1 MPGVEGF
8 TPSVFWT
15 TLYGLFAFC
24 ILFIL
29 CYNVYNA
36 IHTIRQRRKE
46 QKESEAPDFAEKV
59 SQKVIDKLEPRFE
72 EIEKN
77 LDKDKKRLESHEA
90 LIENIN
96 KGQKEIHDGL
106 SAIAKFMLV
115 ISNYGNIGENDR
127 VKEASMELQRYLTE
141 KL

>member
-1 MPGVEGF
+1 MPTVENF

-15 TLYGLFAFC
+15 TLYGLFAFGL
-24 ILFIL
+24 LFMIG
-29 CYNVYNA
+29 YNVYNA
-36 IHTIRQRRKE
+36 IHTIRARHRERKE
-46 QKESEAPDFAEKV
+46 AERPDFAEKV

-77 LDKDKKRLESHEA
+77 LDKDKRRLESHEV
-90 LIENIN
+90 LIEQMRA
-96 KGQKEIHDGL
+96 GQKEIHDGL

-115 ISNYGNIGENDR
+115 ISNYGNIGEHDK
-127 VKEASMELQRYLTE
+127 VKEASMELQKYLTE